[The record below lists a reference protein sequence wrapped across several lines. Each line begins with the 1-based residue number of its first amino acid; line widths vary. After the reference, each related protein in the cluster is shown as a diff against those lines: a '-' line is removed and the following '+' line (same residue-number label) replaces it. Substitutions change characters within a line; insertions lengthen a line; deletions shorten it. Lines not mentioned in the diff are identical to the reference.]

1 MKLNRSTIFQWLKII
16 VPVLLMIFAIHEIG
30 KILGNVN
37 GQEIVRELENL
48 DVRTL
53 VLMAAVPL
61 VLVFPMFFYDYF
73 IVKKLKLKRPLRRL
87 MKESLIINSFSNLI
101 GFGGLIGV
109 LLRTHYFKKKE
120 VDSGAFFKTIAS
132 VTLFYLAGLSLFA
145 WVLPIFYWDFPL
157 FNERKILVIAVSII
171 GLYVPFLIIKA
182 IVQLAKKTTTL
193 RHVLGDVGLLGVSVL
208 EWLGAFAFIYLISY
222 MLEVPIGFE
231 NLLPIFIVASCA
243 GIVSMIPGGLGSFD
257 LVFIWG
263 TQSLNVPEESVLL
276 MLLFYRV
283 GYYII
288 PFFAGLALFLRE
300 LWGKLNA
307 GFNSVPNII
316 LERASHIT
324 ATVLVFLSGLLLLL
338 SSAAPGAIERIKY
351 AKDVLSLPIVNVSH
365 QVAVATGFIL
375 LALSNGISYKDR
387 RSYKITLFVLLFAAA
402 LFILKGIQYEQALFM
417 IFVAGLLF
425 VSRDRFYRE
434 SYIVTWGR
442 SIINVSIILI
452 ITALYVGI
460 GIWAKPSARYPIPE
474 SMRPYFITDSSDLF
488 RSAFIA
494 LIVVTIVVLIEVWVR
509 KVTQFKKI
517 SSFQH
522 EKEIFLHLNKYGG
535 KELSHLIFLHDK
547 YIFWNKKKTVLF
559 PYQESADKLVVL
571 GDLVGEKADFAE
583 AIEEFV
589 AHADY
594 YGYTPVFYEVS
605 DQFVPYLHGYGY
617 NFFKLGE
624 EGYIDIEK
632 LVYSNDDA
640 KSVSKLTNS
649 LEQEGYSFEI
659 IQPPFQKDLMKELR
673 TLSDEWLDN
682 RKEKGFSLG
691 YFNED
696 YLQFAPLAVVKN
708 GENQVVAFSN
718 IIPLYDEEQTISIDL
733 MRSKK
738 TDLPTGIIDY
748 LFLNIFIWA
757 KSKNFKLLNVGMTPL
772 SHIGVSKY
780 ATLTE
785 KIAAEIIFNGQEY
798 YNFQDV
804 QHFKEKFANT
814 WKPKYLAYRK
824 RAYLPF
830 TMLQIMILIGDNKY
844 ATMREQVSEIKNSRK
859 R

>member
-1 MKLNRSTIFQWLKII
+1 M
-16 VPVLLMIFAIHEIG
+16 
-30 KILGNVN
+30 
-37 GQEIVRELENL
+37 
-48 DVRTL
+48 
-53 VLMAAVPL
+53 
-61 VLVFPMFFYDYF
+61 
-73 IVKKLKLKRPLRRL
+73 
-87 MKESLIINSFSNLI
+87 
-101 GFGGLIGV
+101 
-109 LLRTHYFKKKE
+109 
-120 VDSGAFFKTIAS
+120 
-132 VTLFYLAGLSLFA
+132 
-145 WVLPIFYWDFPL
+145 
-157 FNERKILVIAVSII
+157 
-171 GLYVPFLIIKA
+171 
-182 IVQLAKKTTTL
+182 
-193 RHVLGDVGLLGVSVL
+193 
-208 EWLGAFAFIYLISY
+208 
-222 MLEVPIGFE
+222 
-231 NLLPIFIVASCA
+231 
-243 GIVSMIPGGLGSFD
+243 
-257 LVFIWG
+257 
-263 TQSLNVPEESVLL
+263 
-276 MLLFYRV
+276 
-283 GYYII
+283 
-288 PFFAGLALFLRE
+288 
-300 LWGKLNA
+300 
-307 GFNSVPNII
+307 
-316 LERASHIT
+316 
-324 ATVLVFLSGLLLLL
+324 
-338 SSAAPGAIERIKY
+338 
-351 AKDVLSLPIVNVSH
+351 
-365 QVAVATGFIL
+365 
-375 LALSNGISYKDR
+375 
-387 RSYKITLFVLLFAAA
+387 
-402 LFILKGIQYEQALFM
+402 
-417 IFVAGLLF
+417 
-425 VSRDRFYRE
+425 
-434 SYIVTWGR
+434 
-442 SIINVSIILI
+442 
-452 ITALYVGI
+452 
-460 GIWAKPSARYPIPE
+460 
-474 SMRPYFITDSSDLF
+474 
-488 RSAFIA
+488 
-494 LIVVTIVVLIEVWVR
+494 
-509 KVTQFKKI
+509 
-517 SSFQH
+517 
-522 EKEIFLHLNKYGG
+522 
-535 KELSHLIFLHDK
+535 
-547 YIFWNKKKTVLF
+547 
-559 PYQESADKLVVL
+559 
-571 GDLVGEKADFAE
+571 VGEKADFAE

-624 EGYIDIEK
+624 EGYIDVEK

-659 IQPPFQKDLMKELR
+659 IQPPFQKNLLKELR

-708 GENQVVAFSN
+708 GEAQVVAFSN

-757 KSKNFKLLNVGMTPL
+757 KSENFKLLNVGMTPL

>member
-1 MKLNRSTIFQWLKII
+1 MKLNKSKIFQWLKII
-16 VPVLLMIFAIHEIG
+16 LPVLLMLFAIHEIG

-37 GQEIVRELENL
+37 GQEIVRELGNL

-73 IVKKLKLKRPLRRL
+73 IVKKLKLKRPLKRL

-109 LLRTHYFKKKE
+109 LLRTHYFKKKD
-120 VDSGAFFKTIAS
+120 VDSSTFFKTIAS

-145 WVLPIFYWDFPL
+145 WVLPIFYWDLPL
-157 FNERKILVIAVSII
+157 FSERKILVIAVTII

-182 IVQLAKKTTTL
+182 IVQLAKKTTTP
-193 RHVLGDVGLLGVSVL
+193 RHVLGEVGLLGVSVL
-208 EWLGAFAFIYLISY
+208 EWLGAIAFIFLISY
-222 MLEVPIGFE
+222 MLEVPISFE
-231 NLLPIFIVASCA
+231 SLIPIFIVASCA

-257 LVFIWG
+257 LVFLWG

-288 PFFAGLALFLRE
+288 PFLAGLALFLHE

-307 GFNSVPNII
+307 GFNSIPNII
-316 LERASHIT
+316 LERASHVT
-324 ATVLVFLSGLLLLL
+324 ATVLVFLSGLVLLV

-351 AKDVLSLPIVNVSH
+351 AKEILSLPIVNVSH

-387 RSYKITLFVLLFAAA
+387 RSYRITLFVLLFAAA
-402 LFILKGIQYEQALFM
+402 LFILKGIQYKQALFM

-442 SIINVSIILI
+442 SLVNVCIILV
-452 ITALYVGI
+452 ITALYVVI
-460 GIWAKPSARYPIPE
+460 GIWAIPTAKYPIPE
-474 SMRPYFITDSSDLF
+474 SMRPFFITDSGDLF
-488 RSAFIA
+488 WSAFIG
-494 LIVVTIVVLIEVWVR
+494 LVVVTIVVFIEVWLR

-517 SSFQH
+517 SSIHH

-571 GDLVGEKADFAE
+571 GDLVGKKEDFGV

-589 AHADY
+589 SHADY

-617 NFFKLGE
+617 SFFKLGE
-624 EGYIDIEK
+624 EGFIDLESLAYSKEDTLEIDK
-632 LVYSNDDA
+632 LKD
-640 KSVSKLTNS
+640 S
-649 LEQEGYSFEI
+649 LQQDGYSFELL
-659 IQPPFQKDLMKELR
+659 QPPFQEDLLSELWK
-673 TLSDEWLDN
+673 LSDEWLDN

-691 YFNED
+691 YFSED

-708 GENQVVAFSN
+708 GDAQIVAFSN
-718 IIPLYDEEQTISIDL
+718 VIPLYDAEQTISIDL

-738 TDLPTGIIDY
+738 TNLPSGILDY
-748 LFLNIFIWA
+748 LLLNVFTWA
-757 KSKNFKLLNVGMTPL
+757 KSEEFKRLNVGMTPL
-772 SHIGVSKY
+772 SHIGVSHY

-785 KIAAEIIFNGQEY
+785 KIAAQIIFDGQEY

-804 QHFKEKFANT
+804 QRFKEKYANI
-814 WKPKYLAYRK
+814 WQPKYLAYRK
-824 RAYLPF
+824 RVYLPF

-844 ATMREQVSEIKNSRK
+844 AAMREQVSEVKNSRK